1 MTELRSTMSGARR
14 GMWRRR
20 RAMLLLC
27 ALVGITVF
35 LTVIPTAW
43 ATPAEAPLNQTV
55 PPTPR
60 PPKPHGNEH
69 SRVPPAPPPAPVPYG
84 GFLYYYNYGS
94 GGSPNSYYPGYTTGY
109 DPPCCCPDN
118 SYPGGYY
125 WPNNPSCGGY
135 YGCYPSSPYW

>member
-1 MTELRSTMSGARR
+1 MVELRSTMTGARR
-14 GMWRRR
+14 SLWRRR

-27 ALVGITVF
+27 ALVGIMVF

-43 ATPAEAPLNQTV
+43 ATPGEAPLNQTV

-69 SRVPPAPPPAPVPYG
+69 GRVPPAPVPYG
-84 GFLYYYNYGS
+84 GYLYYYNYGS

-109 DPPCCCPDN
+109 NAPCCCPDN

-125 WPNNPSCGGY
+125 WPNYPSCGGY
-135 YGCYPSSPYW
+135 YGCYPSSTYW